1 MPPPHL
7 HLTNIIKEMCKPSFN
22 RFNVLPGIEITVEVN
37 NMHGTKR
44 AWEHSLA
51 LQSSISTNHSISWTD
66 ETKVELFGHNVH
78 PCTCWKKQTKHS
90 ILVLNTTCQHSGGQL
105 MICACFAAMRPGHL
119 SLFGVQR
126 SSWLAQSILEAI
138 LRPSNWQQKLG
149 PNWVMQKD
157 NEPKYTCKSTKQKM
171 AEKEKN

>member
-1 MPPPHL
+1 MRP
-7 HLTNIIKEMCKPSFN
+7 KWSC
-22 RFNVLPGIEITVEVN
+22 
-37 NMHGTKR
+37 
-44 AWEHSLA
+44 LA
-51 LQSSISTNHSISWTD
+51 IMYTHAH
-66 ETKVELFGHNVH
+66 VG
-78 PCTCWKKQTKHS
+78 KKQKQNKHS

-157 NEPKYTCKSTKQKM
+157 NESNTPVNLPNKKWLKKKRIKVLQVQTSAQLKCCRRTLRV
-171 AEKEKN
+171 ALLATEKLYILTTHMSL

>member
-1 MPPPHL
+1 MSFTADNINATPHL
-7 HLTNIIKEMCKPSFN
+7 HLTNIIMEMCKPSFN

-44 AWEHSLA
+44 TWEHSLA
-51 LQSSISTNHSISWTD
+51 LQSSISTNTIQIIAFLEQMRPKWSCLAIMYTHAH
-66 ETKVELFGHNVH
+66 VG
-78 PCTCWKKQTKHS
+78 KKQTKHS
-90 ILVLNTTCQHSGGQL
+90 VLVLNTTCQHSGGQL

-138 LRPSNWQQKLG
+138 LRPSN
-149 PNWVMQKD
+149 
-157 NEPKYTCKSTKQKM
+157 
-171 AEKEKN
+171 